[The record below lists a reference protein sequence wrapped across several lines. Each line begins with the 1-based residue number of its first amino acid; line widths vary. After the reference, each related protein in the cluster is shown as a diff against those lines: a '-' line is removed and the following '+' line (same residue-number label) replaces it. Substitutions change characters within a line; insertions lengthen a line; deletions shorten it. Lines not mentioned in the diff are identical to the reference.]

1 MIKNHKTIGTLFF
14 QIALGILFIV
24 SGIWTLQGGSG
35 DEIAVAVKS
44 VFSSDVSKIV
54 YIVFGVIEIIA
65 GIFLLIRLFIPLN
78 TNLDSVLMIIIMICW
93 IIAIIMIDF
102 MGNNSIFN
110 NLNSGFLS
118 FMNKFAYHLL
128 VLGSLIKITSV

>member
-1 MIKNHKTIGTLFF
+1 MIKNHKTIGTLFL

-54 YIVFGVIEIIA
+54 CIVFGVIEIIA

>member
-1 MIKNHKTIGTLFF
+1 MIKNHRTIGTLFL

-44 VFSSDVSKIV
+44 VFSSDVSKVVCI
-54 YIVFGVIEIIA
+54 IFGVIEIIA